1 MMQHHG
7 IVLALGG
14 GAGLGWAHI
23 GVLRALEEAGV
34 RIRAAAGTS
43 IGALAATCLGAG
55 RLDVLERVARSANLR
70 MILRHLDPHWRPG
83 AVLGGREIARQL
95 DLHLGHIR
103 FEDLMIPVS
112 VVAADLLTGEEV
124 VIGRGPVAEAV
135 RASMALPG
143 IFHPVDLDG
152 KLLVDGGV
160 VSPVPVTAARQL
172 APELPLIAVNLLG
185 DYQGRA
191 SALRRG
197 WSQRRT
203 LSTFGVMRAA
213 TALMTANLTRQ
224 SLMIEPPELQ
234 LDLPVG
240 HIDATN
246 FMRAAELIDIGRAAV
261 VDILPKIRALE
272 AA

>member
-1 MMQHHG
+1 MMQRHG
-7 IVLALGG
+7 IALALGG

-23 GVLRALEEAGV
+23 GVLRALDEAGV
-34 RIRAAAGTS
+34 KISAAAGTS

-70 MILRHLDPHWRPG
+70 MILRYLDPHWRPG

-124 VIGRGPVAEAV
+124 VIGRGPVADAV

-160 VSPVPVTAARQL
+160 VSPIPVSAARRL
-172 APELPLIAVNLLG
+172 AP
-185 DYQGRA
+185 
-191 SALRRG
+191 SAG
-197 WSQRRT
+197 
-203 LSTFGVMRAA
+203 
-213 TALMTANLTRQ
+213 
-224 SLMIEPPELQ
+224 
-234 LDLPVG
+234 
-240 HIDATN
+240 
-246 FMRAAELIDIGRAAV
+246 
-261 VDILPKIRALE
+261 
-272 AA
+272 